1 MKRIYLA
8 ITITLCMCVGAV
20 AQNRHESR
28 FMRFYVPD
36 CTGSPFPVSIDTYFI
51 ISESGQTQIKM
62 RANFAYNAAEFSYF
76 QKYSIPAGNN
86 VYFKL
91 DSGDIITLT
100 CSSDEKVADGFVTSK
115 NGTYQKYADYSYFP
129 INDAIINSLKKH
141 DIIKVRGQF
150 KFEILDGSMQFTPN
164 SDMPKTKD
172 SFKQA
177 ETLVRKQY
185 KSTIMENDRQEILKQ
200 NPLSGF

>member
-1 MKRIYLA
+1 
-8 ITITLCMCVGAV
+8 MCVGAV

-100 CSSDEKVADGFVTSK
+100 CSSDEKVADGFVTSE
-115 NGTYQKYADYSYFP
+115 NGTYQNYADFSYFP
-129 INDAIINSLKKH
+129 INAAVIDSLKKH
-141 DIIKVRGQF
+141 DIIKIRGQF
-150 KFEILDGSMQFTPN
+150 KFEILDGSMQFTSS

-185 KSTIMENDRQEILKQ
+185 QSAIIESNRQETLKQ

>member
-1 MKRIYLA
+1 MKKIYLA
-8 ITITLCMCVGAV
+8 IIALCMCVSAA
-20 AQNRHESR
+20 AQNTPESR

-36 CTGSPFPVSIDTYFI
+36 CTGSPFPVPIDAYFT
-51 ISESGQTQIKM
+51 ISESGQTQIKTH
-62 RANFAYNAAEFSYF
+62 ANFAYNAAEFSYF

-86 VYFKL
+86 IYFKL

-115 NGTYQKYADYSYFP
+115 NGAYQNYADYSYFP
-129 INDAIINSLKKH
+129 IDTTAINSLKKY

-150 KFEILDGSMQFTPN
+150 KFEILDGSMQFTPG

-185 KSTIMENDRQEILKQ
+185 NSATLENNRQETLKQ

>member
-1 MKRIYLA
+1 M
-8 ITITLCMCVGAV
+8 
-20 AQNRHESR
+20 
-28 FMRFYVPD
+28 
-36 CTGSPFPVSIDTYFI
+36 
-51 ISESGQTQIKM
+51 
-62 RANFAYNAAEFSYF
+62 
-76 QKYSIPAGNN
+76 
-86 VYFKL
+86 

-129 INDAIINSLKKH
+129 INDAIIDSLKKH

-185 KSTIMENDRQEILKQ
+185 KSTIMENDRQETLKQ

>member
-1 MKRIYLA
+1 
-8 ITITLCMCVGAV
+8 MCVGAV

-115 NGTYQKYADYSYFP
+115 NCTYQKYADYSYFP
-129 INDAIINSLKKH
+129 INDAIIDSLKKH

-185 KSTIMENDRQEILKQ
+185 KSTIMENDRQETLKQ
-200 NPLSGF
+200 NPLSEF